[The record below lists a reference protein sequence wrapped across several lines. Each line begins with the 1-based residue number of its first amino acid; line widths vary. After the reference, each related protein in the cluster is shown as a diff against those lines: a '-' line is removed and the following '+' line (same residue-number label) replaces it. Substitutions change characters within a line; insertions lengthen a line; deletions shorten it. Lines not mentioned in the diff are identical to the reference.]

1 MANNYYNRVGDFV
14 PGTRVRSGNVDAELD
29 AVAVGFDLLPTA
41 ADALTTGKAT
51 FAGVSA
57 GTGDAYTVSMPDTRL
72 SNANGDEVV
81 FFADRTNT
89 GVATLNVDSLGP
101 ISMVRTDGVVL
112 AAGDI
117 QLGVLYVAR
126 YDLANT
132 RFQLTSPSASFLA
145 AAAASAAASAASA
158 AASSTSAGDSAASAA
173 ASLVSENIAA
183 EWAANVVDN
192 DISTSPGQFSSLHW
206 ASGSSAWAIQAEDSA
221 IVANFGGDGATT
233 FSALH
238 WAAKAEASAADVTQ
252 VTGTGTD
259 LPSAPGTSN
268 ANLPWRNRAHQAHRM
283 RICPGGTSTTS
294 TGPRLD
300 LTRVARST

>member
-192 DISTSPGQFSSLHW
+192 ATYPPPQASFPLCTGRVAHQPGLYRPRTARSLPILVGMGPPPFQHFTGRPKQRRLRPMSPRS
-206 ASGSSAWAIQAEDSA
+206 
-221 IVANFGGDGATT
+221 
-233 FSALH
+233 
-238 WAAKAEASAADVTQ
+238 
-252 VTGTGTD
+252 
-259 LPSAPGTSN
+259 PAPAQTC
-268 ANLPWRNRAHQAHRM
+268 RAHQAHRM